1 METEIE
7 WPTYVRDFFKVL
19 TCDDCSSNELP
30 LPHKFCDMQQ
40 DNLSG
45 SWILSIRNG
54 YQIHVVYDRQSM
66 KLLGVSDLFSDF
78 GLIGGEILLFESV
91 DLRVF
96 NVYIMGEDGCE
107 IQYPEVVHRSQIC
120 CPVPVSISD
129 GGWKFVNFISLAF
142 PTEDKVA
149 PPRSFMRMFGSV
161 IPEWFIYKTKDNGIF
176 GGHYEFLERKLS
188 GMRRVCEVLR
198 LVDFSLLELMVF
210 TYDGGRVF
218 KLNLFDGH
226 NVEIGLDVNV
236 VVSGSLASTL
246 RQCLHFKIEVMPS
259 HMLRYCHGVVSVIM
273 TLCNVDVTMFDP
285 EKVLSMEVCFLQC
298 VPTQFQRLTASW
310 KKKDKIRV
318 YRGGMS
324 WEFEIRKRRP
334 GNQTAIHGGWIE
346 FRQEIEL
353 KVGDCCF
360 FWCLD
365 ESNHHFRLEIVKS
378 SG

>member
-1 METEIE
+1 
-7 WPTYVRDFFKVL
+7 
-19 TCDDCSSNELP
+19 
-30 LPHKFCDMQQ
+30 MQQ

-107 IQYPEVVHRSQIC
+107 IQYPEVVHSSQIC
-120 CPVPVSISD
+120 CPVPVLISD

-142 PTEDKVA
+142 PTEDKV
-149 PPRSFMRMFGSV
+149 
-161 IPEWFIYKTKDNGIF
+161 
-176 GGHYEFLERKLS
+176 
-188 GMRRVCEVLR
+188 
-198 LVDFSLLELMVF
+198 
-210 TYDGGRVF
+210 
-218 KLNLFDGH
+218 
-226 NVEIGLDVNV
+226 
-236 VVSGSLASTL
+236 VSSLASTL

-259 HMLRYCHGVVSVIM
+259 HMLRYCHGV
-273 TLCNVDVTMFDP
+273 
-285 EKVLSMEVCFLQC
+285 C
-298 VPTQFQRLTASW
+298 VPTQFQPLTASW

>member
-1 METEIE
+1 M
-7 WPTYVRDFFKVL
+7 
-19 TCDDCSSNELP
+19 
-30 LPHKFCDMQQ
+30 
-40 DNLSG
+40 
-45 SWILSIRNG
+45 
-54 YQIHVVYDRQSM
+54 
-66 KLLGVSDLFSDF
+66 
-78 GLIGGEILLFESV
+78 
-91 DLRVF
+91 
-96 NVYIMGEDGCE
+96 
-107 IQYPEVVHRSQIC
+107 
-120 CPVPVSISD
+120 
-129 GGWKFVNFISLAF
+129 
-142 PTEDKVA
+142 
-149 PPRSFMRMFGSV
+149 
-161 IPEWFIYKTKDNGIF
+161 
-176 GGHYEFLERKLS
+176 
-188 GMRRVCEVLR
+188 
-198 LVDFSLLELMVF
+198 VDFSLLELMVF

-218 KLNLFDGH
+218 KLSLFDGH

-236 VVSGSLASTL
+236 VVSGSVASTL

-259 HMLRYCHGVVSVIM
+259 HMLRYCHGV
-273 TLCNVDVTMFDP
+273 
-285 EKVLSMEVCFLQC
+285 C
-298 VPTQFQRLTASW
+298 VPTQFQPLTASW

>member
-259 HMLRYCHGVVSVIM
+259 HMLRYCHGV
-273 TLCNVDVTMFDP
+273 
-285 EKVLSMEVCFLQC
+285 C